1 MRAIEV
7 VSVMAR
13 QSFFGAL
20 AGKEIFTQAL
30 VFESGIAGLRGI
42 DEKRGRKSNKTRAV
56 KKFTINIGIMPIAQT
71 ISHVL

>member
-1 MRAIEV
+1 PSSLSCRAPRPP
-7 VSVMAR
+7 SSAAAQR
-13 QSFFGAL
+13 NFFGNC
-20 AGKEIFTQAL
+20 GT
-30 VFESGIAGLRGI
+30 GIAGLRGI